1 MKKQAC
7 PLCFSDASFEFTS
20 NPSGKY
26 FSCLKCTEFFI
37 DASSEKYIE
46 DLPEVTKTECRE
58 KLSNLAKMQKK
69 NSNFII
75 REPRNEER
83 GGNGHGVAQTQ
94 MIAEWVERGY
104 QI

>member
-7 PLCFSDASFEFTS
+7 PLCFSDALFEFTS
-20 NPSGKY
+20 NPYRKI

-46 DLPEVTKTECRE
+46 ELPEVTKTEFRE

-69 NSNFII
+69 NSKLII

-83 GGNGHGVAQTQ
+83 GENGHGIAQTQ

-104 QI
+104 HI

>member
-20 NPSGKY
+20 NPSGKF
-26 FSCLKCTEFFI
+26 FSCLNCTEFFI

-69 NSNFII
+69 NSKFII

-83 GGNGHGVAQTQ
+83 GGIGHGVAQTQ
-94 MIAEWVERGY
+94 MIAEWIERGY